1 MALQLRRGTN
11 TNRLTITPAQGEP
24 IYNTDTKTLYI
35 GDGVTAGGNPV
46 SPVTTVNGLTG
57 NVSLTTDTVGE
68 GSHNLYFTTTRADDA
83 VGAMLAS
90 GTLSGVAITYNNT
103 THTISIS
110 TTGVIPTGS
119 ANSLAYWAT
128 SGTTLSAS
136 QNLIWSE
143 TTNVLQ
149 NLNGTL
155 FVTANNGNRATVI
168 YDNYNI
174 TGPNAL
180 VFRKAHGTNSSP
192 GGVAANE
199 AIHNIVWQA
208 HDGFNF
214 VNTSLISGFT
224 QYGSTIA
231 QNNVQGTLVF
241 STTDSTQLSTA
252 PLYNRLRIDNSGQIT
267 IGPYITTEP
276 GSGQLVIRQTVSSNG
291 KSPATVYNIYSDIY
305 GATFGLAKARG
316 SYATPTAVAQND
328 NLGAVNF
335 RGYTGSAYSNA
346 ASIRGFADGAPVS
359 GASGYVP
366 GYLSFL
372 VTSSAGILNEAMRIS
387 NDSSGAYNGNLT
399 VNGTLT
405 VNGATV
411 TTNTTTVNV
420 EDKLMKLGY
429 LTNGLVSTT
438 GIVGSISGSGPWTAT
453 ISNMTDNID
462 LNVGSAITA
471 TGTGTTGNITLTA
484 TTHATASCTAG
495 NISGTTF
502 TVGGTTTGTFAI
514 GMQLSGGGISP
525 GTYIVSGSGITW
537 TLNIS
542 DTVGSGTVTGTQNTL
557 TVSSTSSLQIGTIIT
572 TPSAIGGL
580 ATSTNYYVNNIV
592 SSTQCSVTTTPGS
605 TTDVTLTSATGSV
618 SLAYANGSLGSGGT
632 YIVTSIP
639 NTTSITITATGGTT
653 PIAGPITNITTSG
666 ATDSTAN
673 GGGIQVYGATNKTFI
688 WNSATTAWTS
698 SENINLVT
706 GKTYEINGTS
716 VLTSSTILPGSSS
729 ITTGAAG
736 VTENLGANTGNSTL
750 NIYGN
755 GTSGTAT
762 ITTNVT
768 TGTANLF
775 AGVTGSVNIGGITW
789 TGANNTALIINNG
802 GLQFSSASSVAAAG
816 TNQGTA
822 TQLYA
827 DNNFITSGTG
837 GVVLPAAT
845 TGREVSVTNNT
856 GASINVYPQGT
867 HTIESGSAG
876 VPTVLPNLATISL
889 MAKSGNNWWT
899 IQPVYNGGTGV
910 SITQSANGTV
920 TWNIGQAVSTT
931 SNVTFANVQTTGLTL
946 RNVNFIAVASTAT
959 YALSTTTSYNVL
971 VVSNTGL
978 TVTVTMPPSPVDQQ
992 LCSFTIASNTVSTLN
1007 MTAGPTVIPPFT
1019 GTSNV
1024 TSGTVYQYV
1033 YRASTTTW
1041 YRN

>member
-11 TNRLTITPAQGEP
+11 ANRLTITPAQGEP
-24 IYNTDTKTLYI
+24 VYNTDTKTLYI
-35 GDGVTAGGNPV
+35 GDGVTAGGNAV

-68 GSHNLYFTTTRADDA
+68 GSHNEYFTSTRAIDA
-83 VGAMLAS
+83 VGVALAA
-90 GTLSGVAITYNNT
+90 GTLSGLAISYNST
-103 THTISIS
+103 THTISI
-110 TTGVIPTGS
+110 TNT
-119 ANSLAYWAT
+119 NSVASGT
-128 SGTTLSAS
+128 SGAIAYYASAGTALSAS
-136 QNLIWSE
+136 QSIVWSQSG
-143 TTNVLQ
+143 N
-149 NLNGTL
+149 NLNI
-155 FVTANNGNRATVI
+155 NNGNFSVVANYSNSELITLSSYASDAFNNVFAWRRA
-168 YDNYNI
+168 
-174 TGPNAL
+174 
-180 VFRKAHGTNSSP
+180 RGTNVTPAAVQSGDTFGMFQFLGYDGSTFKLSGSIY
-192 GGVAANE
+192 GGVPTTVSTG
-199 AIHNIVWQA
+199 IVT
-208 HDGFNF
+208 GLL
-214 VNTSLISGFT
+214 S
-224 QYGSTIA
+224 
-231 QNNVQGTLVF
+231 F
-241 STTDSTQLSTA
+241 STADSTGTDQT
-252 PLYNRLRIDNSGQIT
+252 RVRIDYTGRLI
-267 IGPYITTEP
+267 IGPYLSSDSTSGGIT
-276 GSGQLVIRQTVSSNG
+276 LRQTISSSGTSSIGARNYFNDAFGAYIALDKFRGTYASWSTVQNGDQLGQIASSGATSNG
-291 KSPATVYNIYSDIY
+291 TTSSLTNV
-305 GATFGLAKARG
+305 AK
-316 SYATPTAVAQND
+316 
-328 NLGAVNF
+328 
-335 RGYTGSAYSNA
+335 A
-346 ASIRGFADGAPVS
+346 ASITFNVDAAPTT
-359 GASGYVP
+359 GIIP
-366 GYLSFL
+366 GNIIFS
-372 VTSSAGILNEAMRIS
+372 TAN
-387 NDSSGAYNGNLT
+387 SSGVLTQALKIDRNQQSTYSGNVVVNGNLT
-399 VNGTLT
+399 VNGTTVT
-405 VNGATV
+405 VNSNV
-411 TTNTTTVNV
+411 LNV
-420 EDKLMKLGY
+420 EDKVINLAY
-429 LTNGLVSTT
+429 TPA
-438 GIVGSISGSGPWTAT
+438 GIVSATGTVGTITGTGPWTAT
-453 ISNMTDNID
+453 ITGMTSTAG
-462 LNVGSAITA
+462 LNVGEAITA
-471 TGTGTTGNITLTA
+471 TAGTGTLYGGSPSSCLV
-484 TTHATASCTAG
+484 AS
-495 NISGTTF
+495 I
-502 TVGGTTTGTFAI
+502 
-514 GMQLSGGGISP
+514 
-525 GTYIVSGSGITW
+525 
-537 TLNIS
+537 
-542 DTVGSGTVTGTQNTL
+542 
-557 TVSSTSSLQIGTIIT
+557 VSSTSIT
-572 TPSAIGGL
+572 YT
-580 ATSTNYYVNNIV
+580 V
-592 SSTQCSVTTTPGS
+592 
-605 TTDVTLTSATGSV
+605 
-618 SLAYANGSLGSGGT
+618 
-632 YIVTSIP
+632 
-639 NTTSITITATGGTT
+639 TGGTIPT
-653 PIAGPITNITTSG
+653 AGTITNIT
-666 ATDSTAN
+666 
-673 GGGIQVYGATNKTFI
+673 GGGPTDNIASGSGVLVYGTSNKSIT
-688 WNSATTAWTS
+688 WTSSATTGGSNTGYWNSTDNLNLNGS
-698 SENINLVT
+698 SL
-706 GKTYEINGTS
+706 GYYINGTGVLTTSS
-716 VLTSSTILPGSSS
+716 VLANATTI
-729 ITTGAAG
+729 TVGAAG

-789 TGANNTALIINNG
+789 AGSGNSALILNNG

-856 GASINVYPQGT
+856 GAAINVYPQST

-978 TVTVTMPPSPVDQQ
+978 TVTVTMPTSPVDQQ